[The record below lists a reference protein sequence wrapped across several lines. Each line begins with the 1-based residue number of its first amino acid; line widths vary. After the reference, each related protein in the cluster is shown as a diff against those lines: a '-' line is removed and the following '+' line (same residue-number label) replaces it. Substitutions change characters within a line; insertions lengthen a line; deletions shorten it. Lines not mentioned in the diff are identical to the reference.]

1 MSKPGILHM
10 VTPDR
15 NISPFDVN
23 MAIDAGYQSVVPYTN
38 VSVSEIGNLVQDAIF
53 SRPPKSASSTGF
65 FIGGNDVNIAAEML
79 QVAKQAMVGPFEVSI
94 LADPNGAY
102 TTAGALIA
110 VIEKVLENRIGS
122 DLQNRSVKV
131 FGGGPVG
138 LCATILALSKSANT
152 KLVRLT
158 SKASSDAVSKF
169 ATRYKAEVES
179 ENAVTNDERAQ
190 VVADAEVIICTAKAG
205 VQVLDNNVLANASSL
220 IVAADVNAVPPA
232 GIECVNVTD
241 NCVETELAG
250 RKIISLGALG
260 VGKVKYD
267 TQLNAFKKMLESKDS
282 LVLDFHDVHAMAKE
296 FV

>member
-1 MSKPGILHM
+1 MSKLGILHM

-110 VIEKVLENRIGS
+110 VIEKVLENRVGS
-122 DLQNRSVKV
+122 DLQNRNVKV

-179 ENAVTNDERAQ
+179 ENAVTNDERAH

-205 VQVLDNNVLANASSL
+205 IQVLDNNVLANASSL
-220 IVAADVNAVPPA
+220 IVAADVNAVPRQELNVSTSLIIALKPSWQA
-232 GIECVNVTD
+232 GKSFLSVP
-241 NCVETELAG
+241 
-250 RKIISLGALG
+250 
-260 VGKVKYD
+260 
-267 TQLNAFKKMLESKDS
+267 
-282 LVLDFHDVHAMAKE
+282 LVLARSSTIHS
-296 FV
+296 

>member
-79 QVAKQAMVGPFEVSI
+79 QVAKHAMVGPFEVSI

-158 SKASSDAVSKF
+158 PKASSDAISKF

-179 ENAVTNDERAQ
+179 ENAVTDDERAQ

-205 VQVLDNNVLANASSL
+205 IQVLDNDVLANASSL

-282 LVLDFHDVHAMAKE
+282 LVLDFHDAHSMAKE

>member
-38 VSVSEIGNLVQDAIF
+38 VSVSEIGDLVQDAIF

-79 QVAKQAMVGPFEVSI
+79 QVAKHAMVGPFEVSI

-122 DLQNRSVKV
+122 DLQNRNVKV

-158 SKASSDAVSKF
+158 PKASSDAVSKF

-179 ENAVTNDERAQ
+179 ENAVTDDERAQ

-205 VQVLDNNVLANASSL
+205 VQVLDNDVLANASSL

>member
-79 QVAKQAMVGPFEVSI
+79 QVAKHAMVGPFEVSI

-158 SKASSDAVSKF
+158 PKASSDAISKF

-179 ENAVTNDERAQ
+179 ENAVTDDERAQ
-190 VVADAEVIICTAKAG
+190 VVGDAEVIICTAKAG
-205 VQVLDNNVLANASSL
+205 IQVLDNDVLANASSL

-282 LVLDFHDVHAMAKE
+282 LVLDFHDAHAMAKE

>member
-79 QVAKQAMVGPFEVSI
+79 QVAKHAMVGPFEVSI

-158 SKASSDAVSKF
+158 PKASSDAISKF

-179 ENAVTNDERAQ
+179 ENAVTDDERAQ

-205 VQVLDNNVLANASSL
+205 IQVLDNDVLANASSL

-282 LVLDFHDVHAMAKE
+282 LVLDFHDAHAMAKE